1 MKILD
6 RYLLIS
12 FLKNY
17 LIAFMVLIG
26 LYMALDM
33 VFNFDDLVEPPKSVA
48 AMNLTAPRIM
58 ADIAAFYACQTP
70 LIFAYLSG
78 VIAVVGAAFTLLR
91 LSRFNELTAMLAAGI
106 SLRRVAVPI
115 VLAGVALNA
124 LLLCDQEL
132 LIPAIL
138 PRLIR
143 THEEMHTPTPK
154 SYPVQM
160 MRDDRNGL
168 LNAARYTPPGQ
179 IGPAT
184 IEFLD
189 VVERDEQLRP
199 CGHLYADLAVWDDS
213 ARLWRLTNGWHVVIL
228 GPRDSSAGDSA
239 LGPGRPAPAL
249 TYQSDITPD
258 EIALWRG
265 GQYVQLLP
273 TWRIDQ
279 LLKRPKSYGINDL
292 LRTKNL
298 RLTQPLSNVIML
310 LLACPTVLTREPG
323 RLKTAAMRC
332 LLLCGSCMG
341 TVFISYQL
349 AATPPSA
356 DWARQWPALMAWM
369 PIFIFGPVAAW
380 LLDTIKT

>member
-1 MKILD
+1 VKILD
-6 RYLLIS
+6 RYLLIG
-12 FLKNY
+12 FIKNY

-48 AMNLTAPRIM
+48 ALNLSVPQIM
-58 ADIAAFYACQTP
+58 ADIAAFYAYQTP

-106 SLRRVAVPI
+106 SLRRVAMPI
-115 VLAGVALNA
+115 ILAGVALNG

-138 PRLIR
+138 PKLIR

-160 MRDDRNGL
+160 MRDERNGL

-179 IGPAT
+179 SGPAT
-184 IEFLD
+184 IEILD
-189 VVERDEQLRP
+189 VVERDDQSRP
-199 CGHLYADLAVWDDS
+199 CGHLSAEKAVWDDS

-228 GPRDSSAGDSA
+228 RPQDTADSS
-239 LGPGRPAPAL
+239 LRPGQPVRAD
-249 TYQSDITPD
+249 TYQSDVTPD

-279 LLKRPKSYGINDL
+279 LLNRPKSYGIADL

-298 RLTQPLSNVIML
+298 RLTQPLSNVILL

-332 LLLCGSCMG
+332 LILCGLCMG
-341 TVFISYQL
+341 TVFLAYQL
-349 AATPPSA
+349 AATSPSP
-356 DWARQWPALMAWM
+356 DWDRQWPALMSWM

-380 LLDTIKT
+380 LLDTLKT